1 MSNTDQTFP
10 SGYLVIQQ
18 ETATGNQYP
27 VAWFLTPTDAD
38 AWIRDNQPTAT
49 PPHPLVPEVK
59 LVKTTAA
66 IWNVSPSLAN
76 SF

>member
-1 MSNTDQTFP
+1 MSNANQTFP
-10 SGYLVIQQ
+10 RGYLVIQQ

-27 VAWFLTPTDAD
+27 VAWFLTTTDAD
-38 AWIRDNQPTAT
+38 AWIRYNQLNNPTYD
-49 PPHPLVPEVK
+49 PVPEAK